1 MPRIIRYFEGIC
13 IPDTQAPIGPYRLF
27 SQSPGE
33 DIFRHASTALLSSSP
48 DRGENAAVR
57 GCPPRECVRN
67 CVDYERMHGREV
79 DLMFVENS
87 IRPGVVLTVAMLAS
101 AKTAI
106 SKGRQNIAHAI
117 SAIVNFWAG
126 DYNSYTH
133 THTHTQYVIGRIA
146 EFTSITYVH
155 TLHSLITACIC
166 YLQQHSG
173 NNNTGTIR
181 MQNRTS
187 HHFLIF

>member
-1 MPRIIRYFEGIC
+1 MRESYLSENVGFMPRIIRYVEGIC
-13 IPDTQAPIGPYRLF
+13 IPDTLQAPIGPYRLF

-48 DRGENAAVR
+48 DRGENAAVNAR
-57 GCPPRECVRN
+57 CVRN
-67 CVDYERMHGREV
+67 RVDYERMNGREV

-133 THTHTQYVIGRIA
+133 N
-146 EFTSITYVH
+146 E
-155 TLHSLITACIC
+155 L
-166 YLQQHSG
+166 SG
-173 NNNTGTIR
+173 V
-181 MQNRTS
+181 
-187 HHFLIF
+187 